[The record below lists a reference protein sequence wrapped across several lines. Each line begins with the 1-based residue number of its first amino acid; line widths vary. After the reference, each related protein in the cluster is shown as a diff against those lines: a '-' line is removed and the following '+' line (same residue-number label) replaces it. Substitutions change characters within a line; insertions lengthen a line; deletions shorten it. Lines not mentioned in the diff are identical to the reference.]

1 MVGGFWWTQSFR
13 RRVVGREMSLKCYRG
28 HSRTEYGV
36 RVEAVGL
43 RSQSWLPGATK

>member
-1 MVGGFWWTQSFR
+1 
-13 RRVVGREMSLKCYRG
+13 MSYACYLG

-36 RVEAVGL
+36 RVEAGGL